1 MNLLRF
7 AEPVTVAFK
16 KSAGG
21 ATVTFEA
28 NRDYVIANSQLE
40 RIMQD
45 QNIRN
50 RAFKISKLESR
61 LPNFNVSA
69 RKAGNQRLLIF
80 NGSGGYGDQIMT
92 WPVAKLL
99 ASMGYEIH
107 VMTDP
112 GNNVCWWNFPWVK
125 TVNTCPMPFEQVKM
139 YDYVLIFEAVVN
151 MDEHQDQEHPVD
163 TMLRKIGIDPA
174 SVDASLKVTHPMF
187 SYLEMESTKKFDG
200 KQIGLFQ
207 LSAANPV
214 RCLQPADSVFM
225 LMKLAQE
232 FPDIHWL
239 ALYDEFVN
247 VQYKELCEAK
257 LKEAEITNAEAYSF
271 GLLRELW
278 AMTTKA
284 LIVIA
289 PDSMMAHI
297 SGSCGIPC
305 VGLWGPVAPGNRVRY
320 YKNHRPVWHQKVC
333 PHSPCFAYTN
343 TFPKYCPPRPT
354 PRTTC
359 EVLAAISPADVI
371 SEAKIALG
379 RS

>member
-247 VQYKELCEAK
+247 VQ
-257 LKEAEITNAEAYSF
+257 
-271 GLLRELW
+271 
-278 AMTTKA
+278 
-284 LIVIA
+284 
-289 PDSMMAHI
+289 
-297 SGSCGIPC
+297 
-305 VGLWGPVAPGNRVRY
+305 
-320 YKNHRPVWHQKVC
+320 
-333 PHSPCFAYTN
+333 
-343 TFPKYCPPRPT
+343 
-354 PRTTC
+354 
-359 EVLAAISPADVI
+359 
-371 SEAKIALG
+371 
-379 RS
+379 

>member
-21 ATVTFEA
+21 QTITFEA
-28 NRDYVIANSQLE
+28 NRDYVITNSQLE

-50 RAFKISKLESR
+50 RAYKISKLESR

-69 RKAGNQRLLIF
+69 RRAGSQRLLIF

-99 ASMGYEIH
+99 AGMGYEVHI
-107 VMTDP
+107 MTDP
-112 GNNVCWWNFPWVK
+112 GNSPCWWNFPWIK
-125 TVNTCPMPFEQVKM
+125 TINTCPMPYEQMKM
-139 YDYVLIFEAVVN
+139 FDYVLIFEAVVN

-163 TMLRKIGIDPA
+163 VMLRKIGVDPA
-174 SVDASLKVTHPMF
+174 SVDASLKVVHPAF
-187 SYLEMESTKKFDG
+187 SYLEMESTKKFEG
-200 KQIGLFQ
+200 KQVGLFQ
-207 LSAANPV
+207 LSASNPV
-214 RCLQPADSVFM
+214 RSLQPSDSVFM
-225 LMKLAQE
+225 FIKLAME

-239 ALYDEFVN
+239 GLYDEFN
-247 VQYKELCEAK
+247 NETYKKLCEDK
-257 LKEAEITNAEAYSF
+257 IKEAEVTNAEPYTF

-278 AMTTKA
+278 ALTTRAK
-284 LIVIA
+284 VVVS
-289 PDSMMAHI
+289 PDSMMAHVA
-297 SGSCGIPC
+297 GSCSVPC
-305 VGLWGPVAPGNRVRY
+305 VGLWGPVPPSHRVRY
-320 YKNHRPVWHQKVC
+320 YKNHRPIYQQKVC

-343 TFPKYCPPRPT
+343 VFPKYCPPHNK
-354 PRTTC
+354 RTTC

-371 SEAKIALG
+371 TEVKIALG

>member
-305 VGLWGPVAPGNRVRY
+305 VGLWGPVAPATACAITKTIARFGTRRSALTRPASPTQTLSRNTVRPARLLELRA
-320 YKNHRPVWHQKVC
+320 KCLP
-333 PHSPCFAYTN
+333 PSP
-343 TFPKYCPPRPT
+343 
-354 PRTTC
+354 
-359 EVLAAISPADVI
+359 L
-371 SEAKIALG
+371 LM
-379 RS
+379 